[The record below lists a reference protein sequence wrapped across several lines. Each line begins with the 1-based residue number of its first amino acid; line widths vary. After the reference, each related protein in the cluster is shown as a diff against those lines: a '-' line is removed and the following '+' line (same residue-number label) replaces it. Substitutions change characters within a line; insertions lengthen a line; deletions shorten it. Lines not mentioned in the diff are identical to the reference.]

1 MDNYI
6 IHQTLCLTQS
16 DEWDYKIYIL
26 ANQADKSR
34 IDSLFFLQVIHY
46 CQCFKI
52 INEIYFWHVRTFVF
66 NVEKLSYLVY
76 KFILS
81 QLNG

>member
-52 INEIYFWHVRTFVF
+52 INEIYF
-66 NVEKLSYLVY
+66 
-76 KFILS
+76 
-81 QLNG
+81 

>member
-6 IHQTLCLTQS
+6 IHQTPCLTQS

-34 IDSLFFLQVIHY
+34 IDSLFFY
-46 CQCFKI
+46 KS
-52 INEIYFWHVRTFVF
+52 FVTV
-66 NVEKLSYLVY
+66 NVLK
-76 KFILS
+76 
-81 QLNG
+81 